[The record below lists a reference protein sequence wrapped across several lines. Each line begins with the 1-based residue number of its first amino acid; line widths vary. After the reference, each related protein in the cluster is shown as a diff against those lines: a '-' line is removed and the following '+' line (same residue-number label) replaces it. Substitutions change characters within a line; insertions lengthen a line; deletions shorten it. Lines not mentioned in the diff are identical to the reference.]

1 MAGVQCTSPAAS
13 SSTLRHPVEP
23 LRTRRRSDAFADAP
37 KEKHLKEA
45 LSPAPHARRVRQRI
59 DAACAA
65 SGAPTLPA
73 RQHNRGENFSHPA
86 TLFASGFAQLRKLL
100 PPSRRVDLAGYVH
113 RRPSRAAPGKKKRP
127 HRAAVSVPA
136 GEDQLSSSS
145 SVPA

>member
-1 MAGVQCTSPAAS
+1 MAGVQRTSPAAS
-13 SSTLRHPVEP
+13 MSTLQHPIEP
-23 LRTRRRSDAFADAP
+23 LRTRRRIDAFADAP

-45 LSPAPHARRVRQRI
+45 LSLTPHARRVRQRV
-59 DAACAA
+59 DAAYAVP
-65 SGAPTLPA
+65 GAPTLPA
-73 RQHNRGENFSHPA
+73 RQHNGGENFSHPA

-113 RRPSRAAPGKKKRP
+113 QRPSRPAPDKKKRP
-127 HRAAVSVPA
+127 HQAAVSVPD